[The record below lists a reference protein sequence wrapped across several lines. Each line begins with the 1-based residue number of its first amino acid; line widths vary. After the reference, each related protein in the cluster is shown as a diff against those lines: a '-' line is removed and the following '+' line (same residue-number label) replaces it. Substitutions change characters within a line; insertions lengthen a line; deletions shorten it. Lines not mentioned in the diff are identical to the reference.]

1 VSRSRSHP
9 IAKARADLTWLL
21 YADGIHDSLYRSG
34 GASLVTAA
42 ATSRDSPL
50 AAVA

>member
-1 VSRSRSHP
+1 LPAQPS

-21 YADGIHDSLYRSG
+21 YADGIHDSLYSSG